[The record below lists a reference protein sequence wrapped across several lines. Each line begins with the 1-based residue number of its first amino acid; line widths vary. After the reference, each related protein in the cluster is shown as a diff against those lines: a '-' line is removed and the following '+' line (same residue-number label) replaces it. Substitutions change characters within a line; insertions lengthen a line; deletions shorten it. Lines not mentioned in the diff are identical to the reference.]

1 MAYLLPPIDAKDLPL
16 IVESW
21 AEILAEIPDG
31 ALQGCY
37 ISAMLEKVSAAGVK
51 PGALRALDVLSC
63 WKQIEADSIKARMVI
78 LQEEKNREDLE
89 TVRYIVAFLKISHS
103 HDPRYGMNELRADVQ
118 QRCQNARISLTLAS
132 EVLDSVLPPGAVKT
146 EHSRRNWKSHCE
158 QGSNRATRG
167 IVGRAED
174 MAH

>member
-1 MAYLLPPIDAKDLPL
+1 MAENIKSLTPIRSTPSTTSSRISVERARIIASICTKARMAYLLPPIDAKDLPL

-63 WKQIEADSIKARMVI
+63 WKRQIEADSIEARMVI

-103 HDPRYGMNELRADVQ
+103 HDTRYGMNELRADVQ
-118 QRCQNARISLTLAS
+118 QRCQNARI
-132 EVLDSVLPPGAVKT
+132 
-146 EHSRRNWKSHCE
+146 
-158 QGSNRATRG
+158 
-167 IVGRAED
+167 
-174 MAH
+174 